1 MQVDDMSRNQFEV
14 PYAMGT
20 PKRSMEGEHPAYNHT
35 PHSSPDQNKVPYVRI
50 PHHQYAAHDS
60 TTSDGLHSLPDED
73 TYEVQYSQLRSDMS
87 CSQDTQWRS
96 RPSYQVRGSSDT
108 ANGAVA

>member
-60 TTSDGLHSLPDED
+60 TTSDGLHSPLMRTRMRSSTGSCDPTDGAAAPPIRSG
-73 TYEVQYSQLRSDMS
+73 VQMRQRMVL
-87 CSQDTQWRS
+87 
-96 RPSYQVRGSSDT
+96 
-108 ANGAVA
+108 